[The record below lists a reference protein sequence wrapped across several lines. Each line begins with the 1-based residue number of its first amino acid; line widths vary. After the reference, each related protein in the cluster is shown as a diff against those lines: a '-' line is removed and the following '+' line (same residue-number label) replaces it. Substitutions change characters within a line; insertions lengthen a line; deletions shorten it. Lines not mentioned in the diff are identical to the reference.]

1 MRVSAYEGKVR
12 QAVVDGS
19 GQGTV
24 SGTGKEGDLAEGEE
38 VICKTFKSVVPAKP
52 PRPTDD

>member
-1 MRVSAYEGKVR
+1 MG
-12 QAVVDGS
+12 DGL

-24 SGTGKEGDLAEGEE
+24 SGDGETRDFAEGEE